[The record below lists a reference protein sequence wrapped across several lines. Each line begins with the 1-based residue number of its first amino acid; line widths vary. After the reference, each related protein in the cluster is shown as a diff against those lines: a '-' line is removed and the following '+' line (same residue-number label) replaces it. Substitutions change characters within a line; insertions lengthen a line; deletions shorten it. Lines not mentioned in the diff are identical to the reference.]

1 MIVTTFITRCDGNK
15 INGLR
20 ISSLDGIMKEGEKY
34 TELEDSMKGID
45 ETEMITNEN
54 MKEEPSEKQKH
65 LERLLVTAKE
75 APAYN
80 LEVIFLLQCT
90 IGLRRSM
97 GFEKY

>member
-20 ISSLDGIMKEGEKY
+20 ISSLDGITKEGEKY

-45 ETEMITNEN
+45 ETEMITNEKN

-80 LEVIFLLQCT
+80 LEVLILLQ
-90 IGLRRSM
+90 
-97 GFEKY
+97 